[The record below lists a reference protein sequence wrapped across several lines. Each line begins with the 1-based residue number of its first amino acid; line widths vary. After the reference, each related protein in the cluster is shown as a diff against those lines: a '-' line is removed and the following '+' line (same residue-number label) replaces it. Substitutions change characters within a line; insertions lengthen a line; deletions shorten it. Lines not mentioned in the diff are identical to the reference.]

1 MAHIEALHR
10 PSHQVATVWHPEA
23 KGEVLHTHHGAV
35 RVLTGPAAYQIT
47 SGQIIEI
54 SGNQPA

>member
-47 SGQIIEI
+47 SGQITEV
-54 SGNQPA
+54 

>member
-1 MAHIEALHR
+1 MARIHALH
-10 PSHQVATVWHPEA
+10 SHAHQVATVWHPDA

-47 SGQIIEI
+47 SGQITTV
-54 SGNQPA
+54 